1 VPRSAGVLVDPIAAP
16 ITRRGLRALRGAA
29 IDAGLP
35 LLVTAGI
42 GGAPSEA
49 PAGPDPA
56 LLLQALI
63 PAAVSLPRVLL
74 VEARD
79 DLAEAMMRS
88 LERQGMQVMHAATDS
103 ESVSRAADGFP
114 DVVVMD
120 LMQVR
125 RRRVGIVE
133 WLRDRDRLTMTP
145 LVVYTALG
153 TDTPQFGLGLR
164 TGEMALYLA
173 ERSTEGDV
181 GGRIVDLLAKTGG
194 GVA

>member
-1 VPRSAGVLVDPIAAP
+1 
-16 ITRRGLRALRGAA
+16 
-29 IDAGLP
+29 
-35 LLVTAGI
+35 
-42 GGAPSEA
+42 
-49 PAGPDPA
+49 
-56 LLLQALI
+56 
-63 PAAVSLPRVLL
+63 
-74 VEARD
+74 
-79 DLAEAMMRS
+79 
-88 LERQGMQVMHAATDS
+88 MQVMHAATDS